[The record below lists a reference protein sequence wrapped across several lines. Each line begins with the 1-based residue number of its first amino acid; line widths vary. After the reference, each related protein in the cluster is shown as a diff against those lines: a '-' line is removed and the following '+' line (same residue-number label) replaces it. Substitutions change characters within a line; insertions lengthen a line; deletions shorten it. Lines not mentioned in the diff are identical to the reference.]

1 MYLPA
6 ASASDTAAFGS
17 RIACT
22 KRSKRYDVSLGPDLA
37 SGWNCAVK
45 NGFDSCT
52 RPSFEPS
59 LRLTKRGVQSGGSWP
74 SLTSMA

>member
-37 SGWNCAVK
+37 SGWNCAV
-45 NGFDSCT
+45 NHGLVLCMIPSFDS
-52 RPSFEPS
+52 S
-59 LRLTKRGVQSGGSWP
+59 LRLVKSGIQSSGSCEA
-74 SLTSMA
+74 SRA